1 MKDFLTLPALELA
14 GMLAA
19 GELTSLEL
27 TQACLDRIHA
37 VDRRVGAFLFVDDDG
52 ALAAARRVD
61 AERAAGRPLHR
72 LAGVPV
78 AIKDNMVSREVSS
91 PAASMP
97 ASSSAG
103 SVRKSFIIPPRGS
116 AARGIARPPGRAPR
130 PGPRPGRGWERP
142 RRRA

>member
-78 AIKDNMVSREVSS
+78 AIKDNMVSRGQ
-91 PAASMP
+91 PTTCASKILE
-97 ASSSAG
+97 G
-103 SVRKSFIIPPRGS
+103 W
-116 AARGIARPPGRAPR
+116 RPPYDATVVTRLREAGLPIVGKTNMDEFAM
-130 PGPRPGRGWERP
+130 GSST
-142 RRRA
+142 